1 MHECIVQ
8 QNFYVWKN
16 ISLQILSQ
24 TFRFS
29 QSSFYVKRPE
39 IKTSCSSLTPRKFSL
54 PGYLPGFVRR
64 DGLKATLPI
73 V

>member
-8 QNFYVWKN
+8 QKFYVSKN
-16 ISLQILSQ
+16 IPLQILSQ
-24 TFRFS
+24 TFRFRHS
-29 QSSFYVKRPE
+29 GFYVKRPG

-54 PGYLPGFVRR
+54 PGYLLGFVRR
-64 DGLKATLPI
+64 DGLKATLPT